1 MVGCVVCFDGEFA
14 AGKADPQGC
23 VGIGTGQGSASGDK
37 APARYPR
44 LRTDRGRGVSIASRG
59 LRCPAIMHLIL
70 AVARRAA
77 PLKFAC
83 SAMY

>member
-44 LRTDRGRGVSIASRG
+44 LRTNRGHGVSIASRG
-59 LRCPAIMHLIL
+59 LRCPAIM
-70 AVARRAA
+70 RR
-77 PLKFAC
+77 
-83 SAMY
+83 MYRGQPTLRQQISRW